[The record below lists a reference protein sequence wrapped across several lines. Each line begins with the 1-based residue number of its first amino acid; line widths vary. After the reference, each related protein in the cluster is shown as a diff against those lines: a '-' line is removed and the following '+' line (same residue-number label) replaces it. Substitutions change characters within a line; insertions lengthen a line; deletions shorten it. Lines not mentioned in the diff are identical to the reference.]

1 MTLSCVES
9 LETNVLTLEERLKVS
24 NSELLQSN
32 EKNVEYE
39 SNNEQLTKLNN
50 ELNLKLTSISEE
62 KVKIEESLIVKSE
75 TQTHQNNDDI
85 QTKLDQVQQQN
96 HKLKVKLKQLME
108 KNKVKHSDETNGIS
122 KPDESE
128 QIIASKNSE
137 LESLHNHI
145 LSLTDEIQT
154 FKSEKQQFLIQI
166 ANLEE
171 AIRHQQNEIDSLQ
184 VDKSKSLDQTAQL
197 AKELQNSEN
206 TLVSLREEHKLYL
219 KAVEDKY
226 VQEITLCQQQTEINL
241 NNCDLELRAMIEMK
255 QNEIVNLREDTEHSL
270 KLCEKKYLDEI
281 SLKDEQIQQLAEDL
295 RCSQESIQQLR
306 NEHELNLKSVEEK
319 YLEQICLAKEQ
330 IELNSNNSD
339 AEFEAQIQL
348 KQSQIEKLTHDLN
361 LATDTIK
368 ELESCHSNL
377 VRQLD
382 EKHCKEICLKNEEIS
397 SLKLNHT
404 NDLLKSE
411 ENLSSLVAKHNL
423 ELENAHT
430 NLLVASSQ
438 SNELEN
444 LVSLKQKIIED
455 LSSQL
460 NELKALIEVQR
471 VNYEQQ
477 IDAVSLNAKD
487 KDVKLNFLKNEL
499 SNMKLKQ
506 SFIENKQAA
515 QQQETF
521 LISSANESFNESN
534 EMYGSLTPSNKC
546 SHLEAQLKFCH
557 EKCKLVVDKLMQL
570 KQQNESLNIQ
580 IKSIRTKMVV

>member
-1 MTLSCVES
+1 MTLSCVDS
-9 LETNVLTLEERLKVS
+9 LETNVLTLDEQLKVS
-24 NSELLQSN
+24 NAELLRLN
-32 EKNVEYE
+32 KKIVEYE
-39 SNNEQLTKLNN
+39 SDYEQITKINN

-62 KVKIEESLIVKSE
+62 KVKIEESLLVKSE
-75 TQTHQNNDDI
+75 THANQKNDDA
-85 QTKLDQVQQQN
+85 QAKLEQVQQQN

-108 KNKVKHSDETNGIS
+108 KNKVKHSDETNGTS
-122 KPDESE
+122 KPDESD
-128 QIIASKNSE
+128 QIVASKNSE
-137 LESLHNHI
+137 LQSLHKHI
-145 LSLTDEIQT
+145 TSLTDEIQA
-154 FKSEKQQFLIQI
+154 FKSEKQQLLIQI
-166 ANLEE
+166 TDLEVV
-171 AIRHQQNEIDSLQ
+171 IRRQQEEIDLLQ
-184 VDKSKSLDQTAQL
+184 VGKAQSLEQIVQL
-197 AKELQNSEN
+197 TKELHNSEN
-206 TLVSLREEHKLYL
+206 TLVSLRDEHKLYL
-219 KAVEDKY
+219 KAIEDKY
-226 VQEITLCQQQTEINL
+226 VQEITLCRQQTEINL
-241 NNCDLELRAMIEMK
+241 NNCDHELKAMIEMK
-255 QNEIVNLREDTEHSL
+255 QNEIVNLRADTDNSL
-270 KLCEKKYLDEI
+270 KLCEKKFLDEI
-281 SLKDEQIQQLAEDL
+281 SLKDEQILQLAEDL
-295 RCSQESIQQLR
+295 RCSQDAIQLLR

-330 IELNSNNSD
+330 IEVNSNNSD
-339 AEFEAQIQL
+339 EEFEAQIRL

-361 LATDTIK
+361 LATETIK
-368 ELESCHSNL
+368 DLETCHANL
-377 VRQLD
+377 VRELA
-382 EKHCKEICLKNEEIS
+382 EKHLEEICLKNEEIS

-404 NDLLKSE
+404 NDLLHSE
-411 ENLSSLVAKHNL
+411 QNLSSLVAKHNF
-423 ELENAHT
+423 ELQNAQT

-477 IDAVSLNAKD
+477 IDAVSLNAKE

-499 SNMKLKQ
+499 SNLKLKQ

-521 LISSANESFNESN
+521 LLSSANESFNESN

-580 IKSIRTKMVV
+580 IKSIRTKVVV

>member
-1 MTLSCVES
+1 M
-9 LETNVLTLEERLKVS
+9 
-24 NSELLQSN
+24 
-32 EKNVEYE
+32 
-39 SNNEQLTKLNN
+39 
-50 ELNLKLTSISEE
+50 
-62 KVKIEESLIVKSE
+62 
-75 TQTHQNNDDI
+75 
-85 QTKLDQVQQQN
+85 
-96 HKLKVKLKQLME
+96 
-108 KNKVKHSDETNGIS
+108 
-122 KPDESE
+122 
-128 QIIASKNSE
+128 
-137 LESLHNHI
+137 
-145 LSLTDEIQT
+145 
-154 FKSEKQQFLIQI
+154 
-166 ANLEE
+166 
-171 AIRHQQNEIDSLQ
+171 
-184 VDKSKSLDQTAQL
+184 
-197 AKELQNSEN
+197 
-206 TLVSLREEHKLYL
+206 
-219 KAVEDKY
+219 
-226 VQEITLCQQQTEINL
+226 
-241 NNCDLELRAMIEMK
+241 
-255 QNEIVNLREDTEHSL
+255 
-270 KLCEKKYLDEI
+270 
-281 SLKDEQIQQLAEDL
+281 
-295 RCSQESIQQLR
+295 
-306 NEHELNLKSVEEK
+306 
-319 YLEQICLAKEQ
+319 
-330 IELNSNNSD
+330 
-339 AEFEAQIQL
+339 
-348 KQSQIEKLTHDLN
+348 
-361 LATDTIK
+361 
-368 ELESCHSNL
+368 
-377 VRQLD
+377 
-382 EKHCKEICLKNEEIS
+382 CLKNEEIS

-557 EKCKLVVDKLMQL
+557 EKCKLVVLMNDTAGQQL
-570 KQQNESLNIQ
+570 VNERQEWSWPSLVHLFL
-580 IKSIRTKMVV
+580 KE